1 MLGIVHAV
9 ELGIELLSIQAIT
22 MLLYIPHF
30 VGKVQLC
37 VKFLQRE
44 RMDVGM
50 VQEQVVANVI

>member
-1 MLGIVHAV
+1 M
-9 ELGIELLSIQAIT
+9 
-22 MLLYIPHF
+22 MYIPNF

-50 VQEQVVANVI
+50 VQEEVVANVIQLIS

>member
-1 MLGIVHAV
+1 MHVV
-9 ELGIELLSIQAIT
+9 EFGIELLSIQAIT

-44 RMDVGM
+44 RMDVGT
-50 VQEQVVANVI
+50 VQGQVVANVI